1 MEGETSKV
9 VYGEKN
15 AREVYRESAK
25 VYEDIA
31 DADFDQKFFAT
42 DEEAQKFIEAQGLKV
57 KQIPLFNEPI
67 TLYSEKGLNK
77 LQLQRLADLKKAKIL
92 WLITIE

>member
-1 MEGETSKV
+1 MGASKV

-25 VYEDIA
+25 VYEEIA

-42 DEEAQKFIEAQGLKV
+42 DEEIKKFIAAQGLKV
-57 KQIPLFNEPI
+57 KQIPLFKESFK
-67 TLYSEKGLNK
+67 LYSEKGLNK
-77 LQLQRLADLKKAKIL
+77 LQLQRLDDLKKAKIL
-92 WLITIE
+92 WLITLE